1 VARGA
6 VEVKRLLLTLAL
18 AGLAACGAKEKEAAP
33 QFTVEQHSIVVFPP
47 GSPQIASI
55 TSVPI
60 EPRREMTLRLNGRLV
75 WNEDRTVRVFPP
87 FAGRV
92 TEIAVRPGDQV
103 KAGQTLAVLAAP
115 ELGQAQADARRAEQD
130 FSQARKNLVRVQEL
144 AMAGVAP
151 AKDLQ
156 AAQADIARARAE
168 KERTAAKLKLYGK
181 GNTVDQSLALRSPID
196 GVVVER
202 NLNPGQ
208 ELRPDNQG
216 DKALFVVSDPTQLW
230 FLLDVAEKDI
240 ALVKPG
246 TEINIATTSLGD
258 DHVRGTIQYVADVVD
273 PQTRSV
279 KVRGS
284 VNTTDERLKAE
295 MYVVAGLSVPA
306 PGGYLVPARAVYL
319 RGEQHYVFVDEGK
332 GRYARR
338 AVLPGPLSDGY
349 QVVLQG
355 LAATDKVVLDGS
367 LLLERLLASKD

>member
-1 VARGA
+1 M
-6 VEVKRLLLTLAL
+6 KRLAMLLAVLA
-18 AGLAACGAKEKEAAP
+18 LAACGEKDKEPTP
-33 QFTVEQHSIVVFPP
+33 QYTVEQHSIVIFPP
-47 GSPQIASI
+47 GSPQIAAI

-60 EPRREMTLRLNGRLV
+60 EPRREMMLRFNGRLV
-75 WNEDRTVRVFPP
+75 WNEDRTVRMFAP

-92 TEIAVRPGDQV
+92 TSIAVRPGDRV

-115 ELGQAQADARRAEQD
+115 ELGMAQAEARKAEQD
-130 FSQARKNLVRVQEL
+130 YALARKNLARVEEL
-144 AMAGVAP
+144 FSAGVAP

-156 AAQADIARARAE
+156 AGQADVARTKAE
-168 KERTAAKLKLYGK
+168 RERTLAKLRLYGK
-181 GNTVDQSLALRSPID
+181 TDSVDQTFALKSPIA

-208 ELRPDNQG
+208 EIRPDTQG

-240 ALVKPG
+240 PLVKPG
-246 TEINIATTSLGD
+246 TDLSLSTTSLGD
-258 DHVRGTIQYVADVVD
+258 ERVRGRIRHVADLVD

-279 KVRGS
+279 KVRGDVPAS
-284 VNTTDERLKAE
+284 DERLKAE
-295 MYVVAGLSVPA
+295 MYLVAELRVPA

-319 RGEQHYVFVDEGK
+319 RGEQHYVFVEEGN

-338 AVLPGPLSDGY
+338 AIRPGPLDDGH

-355 LAATDKVVLDGS
+355 LAATDRVVLDGS